1 MEPRHTADV
10 WEDAAETLAHRELD
24 PSGFR
29 RLVVVSAHPDDET
42 LGAAGLLRAVA
53 AAGGTV
59 ELVLAS
65 DGEAALPEVT
75 GTDRAALARTRLREL
90 ADALAALEVPATVH
104 RLGMPDSGLR
114 TDELTAALGPLL
126 AGADAWISPWRED
139 PHPDHAAVGRAC
151 VAAAPV
157 SARGFGFPIWART
170 RFDPTDPVVPWD
182 RGYRLRLSEADRAAK
197 RRALDAHVSQRTV
210 PPGGHRPVLSAATLT
225 HFLGHRE
232 IYFREPSADGAPIEL
247 FAGLYRDGADPWQ
260 VRTSWYE
267 RRKRDVLLAALPR
280 ERYRL
285 AAEPGCGLGELT
297 HALAGRCDRL
307 VATDAVEE
315 AVAAAAARVAG
326 LPSARVSRS
335 DVDDPRALPDGA
347 DLIVLSE
354 LLYYLPPERIDA
366 VLDRAAAALRRD
378 GDLVVA
384 HWRQWPAE
392 APADGAA
399 VHRRIVGDDRFTP
412 LVEHLD
418 EDFLLHVVRHR

>member
-1 MEPRHTADV
+1 MEPRHGEDV
-10 WEDAAETLAHRELD
+10 WTDAADTLTHRELD
-24 PSGFR
+24 PSQFR

-42 LGAAGLLRAVA
+42 LGAAGLLRGVA
-53 AAGGTV
+53 RAGGTV

-75 GTDRAALARTRLREL
+75 GMDRAELARTRLREL
-90 ADALAALEVPATVH
+90 DAALAALEVPATVH
-104 RLGMPDSGLR
+104 RLGMPDSALR
-114 TDELTAALGPLL
+114 DDELAEALAPYL

-157 SARGFGFPIWART
+157 TVHGFGFPIWART
-170 RFDPTDPVVPWD
+170 RIDPTDPIVPWD
-182 RGYRLRLSEADRAAK
+182 RGYRLRLGDADRAAK
-197 RRALDAHVSQRTV
+197 RRAIDAHVSQRTV
-210 PPGGHRPVLSAATLT
+210 PPGGNRPVLSARTLA
-225 HFLGHRE
+225 HFVGDRE
-232 IYFREPSADGAPIEL
+232 IYFREPSSSGAPPEL

-260 VRTSWYE
+260 VRSSWYE
-267 RRKRDVLLAALPR
+267 RRKREVLLAALPR

-297 HALAGRCDRL
+297 RALAGRCDRL
-307 VATDAVEE
+307 VATDVVEE
-315 AVAAAAARVAG
+315 AVAATARRVAD
-326 LPSARVSRS
+326 LPGVQALRS

-347 DLIVLSE
+347 DLVVASE
-354 LLYYLPPERIDA
+354 LLYYLPPARVDA
-366 VLDRAAAALRRD
+366 VLDRIAAALRPG

-392 APADGAA
+392 APCDGAA
-399 VHRRIVGDDRFTP
+399 VHRRIVDDDRFTP

-418 EDFLLHVVRHR
+418 EDFLLHVVRRR